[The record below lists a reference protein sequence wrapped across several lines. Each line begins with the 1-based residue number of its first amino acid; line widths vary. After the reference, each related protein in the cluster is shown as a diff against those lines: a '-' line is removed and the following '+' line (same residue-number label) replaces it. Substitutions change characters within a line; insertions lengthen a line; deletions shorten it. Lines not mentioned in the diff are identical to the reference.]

1 MPGLWHDSGN
11 ELFKDDPDFA
21 GRLARLAG
29 AGLPPGARL
38 APAPTN
44 ETDRMLSSDLDPDT
58 VLVAGLAKRPDR
70 VIIVELQQ
78 AWDPGKL
85 RQWPR
90 YAASKWLRYECPVDL
105 LVICPD
111 DATAGRYAGPIT
123 TSLDGYTHRPTVVT
137 PALVPALASAGQAM
151 NDPAMGVMSVAY
163 HGASPGVADAFAAGI
178 LSLPPGEAKKY
189 YEYGLRMSPEGV
201 REALEQLMA
210 TKYNEPFSKLGLR
223 YYGQGR
229 EEGLE
234 TGMEA
239 GREQGLEQGLVA
251 GERGTVLMVLKAR
264 SLQVSDS
271 QRARIDAC
279 DDLATLREWAEAAL
293 TAPTADDL
301 FK

>member
-1 MPGLWHDSGN
+1 MPGIWHDSGN

-21 GRLARLAG
+21 GRLIRLAG
-29 AGLPPGARL
+29 ADLLPGVQL
-38 APAPTN
+38 IPASTN
-44 ETDRMLSSDLDPDT
+44 ETDRMLSNDLDPDT
-58 VLVAGLAKRPDR
+58 VLVAGSVKRPER

-90 YAASKWLRYECPVDL
+90 YAASKWLRYECPVEL

-111 DATAGRYAGPIT
+111 DSTADRYAGPIP
-123 TSLDGYTHRPTVVT
+123 TSLDGYTHWPTILRS
-137 PALVPALASAGQAM
+137 ARVPLLASAEQAI

-163 HGASPGVADAFAAGI
+163 HGADAAVVDAFAAGI
-178 LSLPPGEAKKY
+178 LSLSPGEAKKY
-189 YEYGLRMSPEGV
+189 YEYGLRMSPETV
-201 REALEQLMA
+201 RNALEQLMA

-229 EEGLE
+229 EEGREEGL
-234 TGMEA
+234 EA
-239 GREQGLEQGLVA
+239 GREQGLVA

-279 DDLATLREWAEAAL
+279 DDLATLKEWAEAAL
-293 TAPTADDL
+293 TAATPDDL